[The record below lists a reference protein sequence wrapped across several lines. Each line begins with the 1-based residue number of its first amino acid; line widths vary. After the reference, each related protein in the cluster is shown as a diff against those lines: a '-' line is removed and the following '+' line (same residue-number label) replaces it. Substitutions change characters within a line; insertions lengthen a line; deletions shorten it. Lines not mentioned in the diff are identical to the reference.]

1 MAISPDDP
9 SPAGGWKDLGEGAT
23 GGNEGGKGGRDV
35 RVRAIIGGL
44 ALIVGVIFV
53 AQNSDQT
60 ETNFL
65 FLHGSQ
71 PLWFMI
77 VVCLLLG
84 ALLGQALGML
94 RRREKKS

>member
-1 MAISPDDP
+1 MAISPDDQP
-9 SPAGGWKDLGEGAT
+9 PGGWKELDDGGPVGAT
-23 GGNEGGKGGRDV
+23 KGGRDV
-35 RVRAIIGGL
+35 RVRAIIGGI
-44 ALIVGVIFV
+44 ALIIAVIFV
-53 AQNSDQT
+53 AQNSHQT

>member
-1 MAISPDDP
+1 MAISPDDSTP
-9 SPAGGWKDLGEGAT
+9 GAGWKDLD
-23 GGNEGGKGGRDV
+23 EGGARKGGRDV
-35 RVRAIIGGL
+35 RARAVIGVV
-44 ALIVGVIFV
+44 ALVVAVIFI
-53 AQNSDQT
+53 AQNSSQT

>member
-1 MAISPDDP
+1 MAISPDDQP
-9 SPAGGWKDLGEGAT
+9 PAGGWKDLDDGGT
-23 GGNEGGKGGRDV
+23 GGVKKGGRDV

-44 ALIVGVIFV
+44 ALIVGVIFI